1 VSLEDSAA
9 PLVSSSRVLPP
20 SAATFRSIFSAK
32 KGQFDYL
39 FSEIPTTNSEESV
52 AGVCEELSVL

>member
-1 VSLEDSAA
+1 MSLEDSAA
-9 PLVSSSRVLPP
+9 PLVSSLVLPP
-20 SAATFRSIFSAK
+20 SAATFRSIFPAI

-39 FSEIPTTNSEESV
+39 VSEIPTTNSEESV